1 MTGSISELKVLVVD
15 DNKFMISLVK
25 RILDKLGVGGS
36 LDAQDGATAL
46 ERLDEAEV
54 DVIICDL
61 NMPGMDGIEF
71 LRHLAARQHAPAVIL
86 ISGEAE
92 SILNTAVRLGRAHG
106 LWVIGA
112 MTKPFRLAPFSALLQ
127 QLGGNREGTHGL
139 SFEPLTPEEIR
150 AGLRGDA
157 VELVFQPKVSAGNGM
172 LNGVETFL
180 RWRAADGGLK
190 GPGAVI
196 PIAEASGLINEVT
209 EQVFQKAMVQCA
221 AWRAAGYDFTI
232 AVNVSMYDLD
242 RYDFP
247 EFIVG
252 TAASYGVDPA
262 SIMLEVT
269 ESQIMSNV
277 IKPLEVLSRLRLKG
291 VGLSIDD
298 YGTGASSM
306 QQLKR
311 VPFTELK
318 IDREF
323 VTGACEDGAARAMLT
338 SSIGL
343 GKDLG
348 LRVVAEGVETEAE
361 WRLVARR
368 GVDLVQGYY
377 VARPMSAAQ
386 FDAWSDDWAS
396 STRH

>member
-1 MTGSISELKVLVVD
+1 MQGGLSKLSVLIVED
-15 DNKFMISLVK
+15 SRYI
-25 RILDKLGVGGS
+25 
-36 LDAQDGATAL
+36 TAL
-46 ERLDEAEV
+46 LKRYLEQLGITATLTAEEGADGLEQIDAGAV
-54 DVIICDL
+54 DVVICDL

-71 LRHLAARQHAPAVIL
+71 LRHLAARPLAPAVIL

-106 LWVIGA
+106 LRVVGA
-112 MTKPFRLAPFSALLQ
+112 MTKPFRLAPFRALLLQ
-127 QLGGNREGTHGL
+127 AGGDREGTRGL

-150 AGLRGDA
+150 TGLRGDA
-157 VELVFQPKVSAGNGM
+157 VELVFQPKVSAGTGV
-172 LNGVETFL
+172 LTGVETFL

-221 AWRAAGYDFTI
+221 AWRAAGHDFTI

-252 TAASYGVDPA
+252 TAASHGVGPA
-262 SIMLEVT
+262 SLMLEVT

-343 GKDLG
+343 AKDLG

-386 FDAWSDDWAS
+386 FDAWRDDRAS

>member
-1 MTGSISELKVLVVD
+1 
-15 DNKFMISLVK
+15 
-25 RILDKLGVGGS
+25 
-36 LDAQDGATAL
+36 
-46 ERLDEAEV
+46 
-54 DVIICDL
+54 
-61 NMPGMDGIEF
+61 
-71 LRHLAARQHAPAVIL
+71 
-86 ISGEAE
+86 
-92 SILNTAVRLGRAHG
+92 
-106 LWVIGA
+106 
-112 MTKPFRLAPFSALLQ
+112 
-127 QLGGNREGTHGL
+127 
-139 SFEPLTPEEIR
+139 
-150 AGLRGDA
+150 
-157 VELVFQPKVSAGNGM
+157 VFQPKVSAGNGM

-252 TAASYGVDPA
+252 TAASHGVDPA

-348 LRVVAEGVETEAE
+348 LQVVAEGVETEAE

>member
-1 MTGSISELKVLVVD
+1 
-15 DNKFMISLVK
+15 
-25 RILDKLGVGGS
+25 
-36 LDAQDGATAL
+36 
-46 ERLDEAEV
+46 
-54 DVIICDL
+54 
-61 NMPGMDGIEF
+61 
-71 LRHLAARQHAPAVIL
+71 
-86 ISGEAE
+86 
-92 SILNTAVRLGRAHG
+92 
-106 LWVIGA
+106 
-112 MTKPFRLAPFSALLQ
+112 
-127 QLGGNREGTHGL
+127 
-139 SFEPLTPEEIR
+139 
-150 AGLRGDA
+150 
-157 VELVFQPKVSAGNGM
+157 
-172 LNGVETFL
+172 
-180 RWRAADGGLK
+180 
-190 GPGAVI
+190 
-196 PIAEASGLINEVT
+196 
-209 EQVFQKAMVQCA
+209 MVQCA

-252 TAASYGVDPA
+252 TAASHGVDPA

-277 IKPLEVLSRLRLKG
+277 VKPLEVLSRLRLKG

-361 WRLVARR
+361 WRLVTRR

>member
-1 MTGSISELKVLVVD
+1 MQGDLSKLSVLIVEDSRYVSA
-15 DNKFMISLVK
+15 ML
-25 RILDKLGVGGS
+25 RRYLGQLGVTGT
-36 LDAQDGATAL
+36 LTAEDGADGL
-46 ERLDEAEV
+46 AEIDAGAV
-54 DVIICDL
+54 DVVICDL

-71 LRHLAARQHAPAVIL
+71 LRHLAARPQAPAVIL

-112 MTKPFRLAPFSALLQ
+112 MTKPFRLAPFRALLQ
-127 QLGGNREGTHGL
+127 QLGGDRGGPHGL

-180 RWRAADGGLK
+180 RWRAVDGGLK

-209 EQVFQKAMVQCA
+209 EQVFRKAMVQCA

-252 TAASYGVDPA
+252 TAASHGVDPA
-262 SIMLEVT
+262 SIILEVT

-277 IKPLEVLSRLRLKG
+277 VKPLEVLSRLRLKG

-361 WRLVARR
+361 WRLVTRR